1 MTRATALYVVSAYDS
16 KFKRVLVKL
25 REKIGSEGVGMH
37 VGGKSGTHKLGTIP
51 VFIHAKTAFG
61 TPSLVDT

>member
-1 MTRATALYVVSAYDS
+1 MQYDS
-16 KFKRVLVKL
+16 KPKRVLVKL

-51 VFIHAKTAFG
+51 VFIHAKTAFD